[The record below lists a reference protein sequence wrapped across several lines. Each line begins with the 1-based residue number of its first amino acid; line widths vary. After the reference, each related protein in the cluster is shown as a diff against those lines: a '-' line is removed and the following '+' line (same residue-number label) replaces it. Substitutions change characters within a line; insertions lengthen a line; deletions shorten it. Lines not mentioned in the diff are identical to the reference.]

1 MPHNIPTH
9 RIEQAGNNLRMG
21 SQVVLTQGVRIKIE
35 GTKLTI
41 EENGDTVFR
50 MTTQVLDGELIV
62 DSPYTFPG
70 QTGRGWALLGVWI
83 ALNFGIAREAQSV
96 KLGTL
101 IEPTSEAYSLW
112 NRVGI
117 ISTVPS
123 VLLFAHERTV
133 AEAQRVCIHGDNFV
147 VRDV

>member
-1 MPHNIPTH
+1 MPHNIPTLT
-9 RIEQAGNNLRMG
+9 IEQTGNNLRIG
-21 SQVVLTQGVRIKIE
+21 GQVILAPGVKVKIE

-41 EENGDTVFR
+41 EENGDIVFR

-70 QTGRGWALLGVWI
+70 QTGRGWALLGAWI
-83 ALNFGIAREAQSV
+83 ALKIGAARGAQNV

-101 IEPTSEAYSLW
+101 IESTQEARSLW

-117 ISTVPS
+117 IGTSPAD
-123 VLLFAHERTV
+123 LIFAQQRTV
-133 AEAQRVCIHGDNFV
+133 AEAQRVCIQGHNFV